1 MNLSVVR
8 IPLFE
13 FQLPI
18 SELSLSTP
26 ASKYFSSLLN
36 SKCLFELWIF
46 IILRIV
52 WNLTGSLI
60 QSHYRIAALISEW
73 KSWIFPSTT
82 DHGLVGSAIPA
93 ANTSCWCRV
102 LLFRACRRSQ
112 FPEPL
117 FVLQCRKK
125 SKQIESD
132 WGRTVLSSD
141 NPLTCHT
148 ESNWSVGRAF

>member
-52 WNLTGSLI
+52 WNLTDSLI
-60 QSHYRIAALISEW
+60 LSHYRIAALIPSERAE
-73 KSWIFPSTT
+73 SFRQQLNC
-82 DHGLVGSAIPA
+82 GLVGSAIPA

-117 FVLQCRKK
+117 FVLHCCKK
-125 SKQIESD
+125 SKHIWVWLGPKGALIRWS
-132 WGRTVLSSD
+132 V
-141 NPLTCHT
+141 NCHA
-148 ESNWSVGRAF
+148 ESN